1 MHQIFQQLQ
10 TISML
15 LHPPSK
21 PHNLDL
27 PMPDSEP
34 AVIQYAHQSLTE
46 SNLHICITIVGLQKR
61 DSLDTSNMS
70 AAMTI
75 PFLLHPPSKPHNL
88 DPSIH
93 THTLVLI
100 LIPSYSH
107 YYTLTTILIPPYSY
121 RHTHTTILIPPY
133 HHTTI
138 PTYHRTTMPP
148 HPRTLISS
156 YPLLLVPSSPHA
168 HTHSLI
174 TYSILPIASYP

>member
-34 AVIQYAHQSLTE
+34 AVIQMTE
-46 SNLHICITIVGLQKR
+46 SNLHICITIVGIQKR
-61 DSLDTSNMS
+61 DSLDTSNIS

-75 PFLLHPPSKPHNL
+75 PFLLHTPSKPHNL

-93 THTLVLI
+93 THTLI
-100 LIPSYSH
+100 LIPLYPR
-107 YYTLTTILIPPYSY
+107 TFTTILLPPYSY
-121 RHTHTTILIPPY
+121 HHTHTTILIPPY
-133 HHTTI
+133 PHFLI
-138 PTYHRTTMPP
+138 PYY
-148 HPRTLISS
+148 PRTILSS
-156 YPLLLVPSSPHA
+156 C
-168 HTHSLI
+168 
-174 TYSILPIASYP
+174 SYL